1 MLNLKYI
8 VRRVA
13 TVAPLAM
20 VTVLLPVVAQASSTE
35 QTSDEVAAEIIRVQ
49 QKADETA
56 TQWADAQS
64 RGEDLAVRI
73 ADKEAQIADTLAQFN
88 TLDAESTSI
97 ALDRFT
103 GATAPSVLF
112 FVNDPTR
119 DLQVGELR
127 EVALGDAAID
137 LDNLDS
143 VRLSLEQQ
151 RAELSDLQQQN
162 AANQEQLAATSAS
175 IERQLVELETLR
187 VKLKDE
193 EVRRAYEAEL
203 ARQREKALR
212 EQREEEARVAAERAE
227 AERIAAEQAASEAA
241 ARQVA
246 AASASS
252 AAASPASVAA
262 PPPNFTPPP
271 PPPPTPVI
279 DTPGWMCPVNGPRAF
294 GDTWGAARSGGRSH
308 KGVDMMSPKGTP
320 LVAVVAGEA
329 TMRTN
334 GLGGNVVSLNGVD
347 GTRYYYAHL
356 SAWEGS
362 SRFVEAGEVVGYVG
376 ATGNTTANHLH
387 FEIHPGGGE
396 AINPYPTVRT
406 YC

>member
-1 MLNLKYI
+1 MLNLRFI
-8 VRRVA
+8 VRRAAAAVPLTMAVA
-13 TVAPLAM
+13 
-20 VTVLLPVVAQASSTE
+20 LLPVVVQASSTG
-35 QTSDEVAAEIIRVQ
+35 QTSDEVAAEIIRMQ
-49 QKADETA
+49 QVADETA
-56 TQWADAQS
+56 AKWADAQS
-64 RGEDLAVRI
+64 RGEQLAVQI
-73 ADKEAQIADTLAQFN
+73 AEKEAQIADTLTQFN
-88 TLDAESTSI
+88 ALDAQATSI

-103 GATAPSVLF
+103 GATEPSVLF
-112 FVNDPTR
+112 FVNDPSR
-119 DLQVGELR
+119 DLKINELR
-127 EVALGDAAID
+127 DVALGDAAIN

-162 AANQEQLAATSAS
+162 EANQEQLAAASKS
-175 IERQLVELETLR
+175 IEQQLVELEALR

-193 EVRRAYEAEL
+193 EVRRAYEAAL
-203 ARQREKALR
+203 ARQREKELR
-212 EQREEEARVAAERAE
+212 EQREAEARVAAERA
-227 AERIAAEQAASEAA
+227 AAEQAAAERAASEAA

-246 AASASS
+246 ATSAASASS
-252 AAASPASVAA
+252 AGSPPAAA
-262 PPPNFTPPP
+262 PPPTFT
-271 PPPPTPVI
+271 PPPPTPVV
-279 DTPGWMCPVNGPRAF
+279 DTPGWVCPVNGPRAF

-308 KGVDMMSPKGTP
+308 QGVDMMSPKGTP
-320 LVAVVAGEA
+320 LVAVVAGQA

-356 SAWEGS
+356 SAWEGP

-376 ATGNTTANHLH
+376 STGNTSANHLH
-387 FEIHPGGGE
+387 FEIHPGGGD